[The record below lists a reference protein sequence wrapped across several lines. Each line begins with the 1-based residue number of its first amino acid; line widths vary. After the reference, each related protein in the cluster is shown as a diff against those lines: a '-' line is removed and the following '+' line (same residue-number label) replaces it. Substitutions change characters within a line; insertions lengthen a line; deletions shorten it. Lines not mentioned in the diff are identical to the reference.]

1 MVYAVAMGVDAV
13 FAAVTRALFD
23 RIGPKVLLAL
33 PVVCAA
39 IPLFA
44 CADALWAVVVGV
56 VLWGASLHTPLAV
69 EAVAFAMLW
78 RALGKAA

>member
-56 VLWGASLHTPLAV
+56 VLWGASLGVAV
-69 EAVAFAMLW
+69 EVAAFAMLW